1 MPVTVLN
8 YADSATIVTPPDQWI
23 LSGQS
28 DESPYLAAYH
38 VWVAVETLGLVS
50 PMYDMYDSTG
60 PGWFVNKITPYGYP
74 SKLGTAVDDGIFL
87 AAGAADTY
95 GVQIQATEDRDV
107 RLLVTDSGSATQHF
121 WRWKRDGVM
130 TIANTDQIQGLQA
143 GPDATTKLRYAYP
156 ATEYPVFRLE
166 MSPFLGGWTLV
177 TSDTEMHTSG
187 SGTWLIMGTA
197 GAPAPATMRIP
208 VRFDNDTSRPN
219 GAVVHVATKL
229 GVDDVKGVGGTPTI
243 EVSLKRVSTTTGSD
257 EAIFTVSTASATFV
271 SLSDTTEEATDRAK
285 IVPRDYA
292 YYLEVRVANVTAGI
306 GAEIRR
312 IYLEIEK
319 HAVE

>member
-1 MPVTVLN
+1 MSTVLD
-8 YADSATIVTPPDQWI
+8 YASAATIVTPPDQWI
-23 LSGQS
+23 LAGQS
-28 DESPYLAAYH
+28 SNSPYLAAYH
-38 VWVAVETLGLVS
+38 VWVAVETLGLIS

-74 SKLGTAVDDGIFL
+74 TKLGTAVNDGIFL

-95 GVQIQATEDRDV
+95 GVQIQAYEDRDV
-107 RLLVTDSGSATQHF
+107 RLQVVDSSSATKHF
-121 WRWKRDGVM
+121 WRWKRDGVLAISG
-130 TIANTDQIQGLQA
+130 TTQVQGLQA
-143 GPDATTKLRYAYP
+143 GPEATSKLRYAYP
-156 ATEYPVFRLE
+156 ATAYPVFRLE

-177 TSDTEMHTSG
+177 TANSAMGATG
-187 SGTWLIMGTA
+187 SGTWYINGT
-197 GAPAPATMRIP
+197 GGSPYPATMRIP

-229 GVDDVKGVGGTPTI
+229 GVEDVKGFGGTPTI
-243 EVSLKRVSTTTGSD
+243 SVSFRRVSTTTGSD
-257 EAIFTVSTASATFV
+257 EVIFSVSTASGSFV
-271 SLSDTTEEATDRAK
+271 SLSDTTEAGAGYAD

-292 YYLEVRVANVTAGI
+292 YFLEVTAANVTAGI

>member
-1 MPVTVLN
+1 MPTTVLD
-8 YADSATIVTPPDQWI
+8 YASTATIVTPPDQWI
-23 LSGQS
+23 LAGQS

-38 VWVAVETLGLVS
+38 VWVATETLALIS
-50 PMYDMYDSTG
+50 PMYDLYDSTG

-74 SKLGTAVDDGIFL
+74 SKLGTPVDDGIFL

-95 GVQIQATEDRDV
+95 AVQIQAYEDRDI
-107 RLLVTDSGSATQHF
+107 RLQVIDSGSATKHY
-121 WRWKRDGVM
+121 WRWKRDGDL
-130 TIANTDQIQGLQA
+130 TITGTTIKGLCA
-143 GPDATTKLRYAYP
+143 GPEATTKLRYAYP
-156 ATEYPVFRLE
+156 AAAYPVFRLE
-166 MSPFLGGWTLV
+166 MSPFLGGWTLA

-187 SGTWLIMGTA
+187 SGTWLITGTS
-197 GAPAPATMRIP
+197 GSPVNATMRIP

-243 EVSLKRVSTTTGSD
+243 EVSFKRVSTTTGSD
-257 EAIFTVSTASATFV
+257 DTIFTVSTTSASFV
-271 SLSDTTEEATDRAK
+271 SLSDTTEGSTDAAK

-292 YYLEVRVANVTAGI
+292 YYLEVRVANVTSGI